1 MYFTMYLLECLRAMH
16 EKDEA
21 TRKKHQLEHLG
32 GTFEYIVLK
41 ERTWR
46 DNSTEAPNWNNPK
59 GRKQED
65 GRA

>member
-1 MYFTMYLLECLRAMH
+1 MH
-16 EKDEA
+16 EKDAA

-32 GTFEYIVLK
+32 GTFEEIVLK